1 MNSGSKNKENKIPKA
16 FEFWKLD
23 SKCPRAYNVYNW
35 ENSSQ
40 WAFKKRMDRIY
51 ISTINFWVFLYI
63 FFTGKP

>member
-40 WAFKKRMDRIY
+40 WAFKKK
-51 ISTINFWVFLYI
+51 N
-63 FFTGKP
+63 G